1 RSSRYSRDE
10 PLTSTRITE
19 INDEPKSHRNRS
31 NSLDRLNSTYPSNT
45 PSNRLAKYNS
55 TNNIDNASETYTANS
70 LNSTS
75 ISVREA
81 KSRSFLVGSLSAL
94 NGKGLLSTE
103 ELDRHFLDRKARV
116 LIASWNMGGVKRP
129 PKNLDQLVL
138 PDVIQTV
145 PDVLVLGVQEFDLNQ

>member
-1 RSSRYSRDE
+1 M
-10 PLTSTRITE
+10 TSTRISE
-19 INDEPKSHRNRS
+19 INEDFKGNRNRS
-31 NSLDRLNSTYPSNT
+31 NSLDRLNSTYPAT
-45 PSNRLAKYNS
+45 GTSNRLTKYNS
-55 TNNIDNASETYTANS
+55 TNNIDNGSETYTANS

-94 NGKGLLSTE
+94 NGKGLLSNE

-116 LIASWNMGGVKRP
+116 LIATWNMGGVKRP

-138 PDVIQTV
+138 PDIIQTV